1 MFTQNKNTVKTGH
14 VNYLLF
20 KTKDEESELPG
31 GGGRWTWDDIWGQSS
46 PRYLWWCTWL
56 RGTGC
61 YLASLEPGEQ
71 SNGELRA

>member
-31 GGGRWTWDDIWGQSS
+31 GGGRWTWDDI
-46 PRYLWWCTWL
+46 
-56 RGTGC
+56 
-61 YLASLEPGEQ
+61 
-71 SNGELRA
+71 